1 MKIKQ
6 TIGTLTALA
15 WLAAVSTTFTAC
27 SNDLEANST
36 EQSAS
41 EEITVA
47 PYPSYAAETRGIDG
61 APKEKDAWEKGDII
75 YVQVGGEGNSWATL
89 TYDGEKWESNDL
101 KISKGD
107 SYKAVY
113 APGYTLNDEGNLIP
127 VTYTYKETTI
137 NRMEEYL
144 VCEGTGKPIELEFV
158 RDYARLRIYVGNGW
172 NSEKF
177 LTLSFSDGFTSND
190 PSGLSTF
197 TLAPDTDGNV
207 YVYGSW
213 EDGTK
218 MELGDGEKYELTNQI
233 SGIYTMNLIDDAI
246 SGESKAGKAYA
257 IDFTNGNT
265 WLVYDLDEV
274 ESAISDWSSFSDYTR
289 LKVVGTWNSDKAPV
303 LKMVYDSTNNS
314 YTIAPFTRID
324 LSSVTGLT
332 AIPEKFLYG
341 NSNVK
346 QVDLPETITE
356 IGNSAFNSCSSLNTL
371 NLPDGIT
378 TFGNSA
384 FLSCR
389 LLTIDKLPQSTTT
402 IDDKAFFYC
411 IIAFSTMPNVTSIG
425 TSAFNGCT
433 FTSDASFEWPGTI
446 NSISA
451 TAFASSTLKS
461 ITIPGNVTEIGSS
474 AFYYCK
480 KLTTIIFQGN
490 TAPTYMGNTFY
501 RTTPENITIYVPEGS
516 KSSYEDNGWSKIGTI
531 VEQ

>member
-1 MKIKQ
+1 
-6 TIGTLTALA
+6 
-15 WLAAVSTTFTAC
+15 
-27 SNDLEANST
+27 
-36 EQSAS
+36 
-41 EEITVA
+41 
-47 PYPSYAAETRGIDG
+47 
-61 APKEKDAWEKGDII
+61 
-75 YVQVGGEGNSWATL
+75 VGGEGNSWATL
-89 TYDGEKWESNDL
+89 TYDGEKWQSNDL

-113 APGYTLNDEGNLIP
+113 APGYTLNDEGNLVP
-127 VTYTYKETTI
+127 VTYTYNETTI

-172 NSEKF
+172 NPEKF

-197 TLAPDTDGNV
+197 TLTPDTDGNV

-213 EDGTK
+213 KDGTK
-218 MELGDGEKYELTNQI
+218 LELGDGTKNEIEIMDATGAYSQV
-233 SGIYTMNLIDDAI
+233 SGIYTINQIDDAI

-265 WLVYDLDEV
+265 WLVYDLGEV
-274 ESAISDWSSFSDYTR
+274 ENAISDWSSFSDYTR

-303 LKMVYDSTNNS
+303 LKIVDDLTNVNG
-314 YTIAPFTRID
+314 TIAPFTRID

-332 AIPEKFLYG
+332 AIPKEFFFG
-341 NSNVK
+341 NSSVK
-346 QVDLPETITE
+346 RVDLPETITE
-356 IGNSAFNSCSSLNTL
+356 IENSAFNSCTSLNTL

-384 FLSCR
+384 FLGCS
-389 LLTIDKLPQSTTT
+389 LLTIDKLPKSTTT

-425 TSAFNGCT
+425 TSAFYGCT

-446 NSISA
+446 NSIS
-451 TAFASSTLKS
+451 TSAFPDSTLKS
-461 ITIPGNVTEIGSS
+461 ITIPGNVTEIGDY
-474 AFYYCK
+474 AFYNCK
-480 KLTTIIFQGN
+480 ELTTIIFEGN
-490 TAPTYMGNTFY
+490 TAPTIVSGAFSN
-501 RTTPENITIYVPEGS
+501 TTPKNITIYVPKGS

>member
-1 MKIKQ
+1 
-6 TIGTLTALA
+6 
-15 WLAAVSTTFTAC
+15 
-27 SNDLEANST
+27 
-36 EQSAS
+36 
-41 EEITVA
+41 
-47 PYPSYAAETRGIDG
+47 
-61 APKEKDAWEKGDII
+61 
-75 YVQVGGEGNSWATL
+75 
-89 TYDGEKWESNDL
+89 
-101 KISKGD
+101 
-107 SYKAVY
+107 
-113 APGYTLNDEGNLIP
+113 
-127 VTYTYKETTI
+127 
-137 NRMEEYL
+137 
-144 VCEGTGKPIELEFV
+144 
-158 RDYARLRIYVGNGW
+158 
-172 NSEKF
+172 
-177 LTLSFSDGFTSND
+177 
-190 PSGLSTF
+190 
-197 TLAPDTDGNV
+197 
-207 YVYGSW
+207 
-213 EDGTK
+213 
-218 MELGDGEKYELTNQI
+218 
-233 SGIYTMNLIDDAI
+233 
-246 SGESKAGKAYA
+246 
-257 IDFTNGNT
+257 
-265 WLVYDLDEV
+265 VYDLDEV
-274 ESAISDWSSFSDYTR
+274 ESAISDWSGFSDYTR
-289 LKVVGTWNSDKAPV
+289 LKVIGKWDSDKAPV
-303 LKMVYDSTNNS
+303 LKMILDSTNYN

-332 AIPEKFLYG
+332 AIPEKFFYA

-356 IGNSAFNSCSSLNTL
+356 IGISAFNSCSSLNTL

-378 TFGNSA
+378 TFGNSV

-402 IDDKAFFYC
+402 IDTYAFYQC

-425 TSAFNGCT
+425 TAAFNGCT

-501 RTTPENITIYVPEGS
+501 RTTPENITIYVPKGS